1 MGESE
6 AQESAQKDLDSLIAK
21 ARGRKTVMDGREA
34 LALLLERLKQG
45 TGYYFWTAL
54 GRDSDAVWQLRQPRP
69 DLIKAEW
76 LKAEPADIM
85 HLCHP
90 AKYLKAVVERDRSG
104 AAHHVGYVRDESNGR
119 EELNSFKC
127 ARCGRPC
134 PPKIARRAKMQI
146 AFHKLSQDL

>member
-1 MGESE
+1 MFVIKISTFHET
-6 AQESAQKDLDSLIAK
+6 DSTIQTYFT
-21 ARGRKTVMDGREA
+21 ARGVAWAQT
-34 LALLLERLKQG
+34 
-45 TGYYFWTAL
+45 
-54 GRDSDAVWQLRQPRP
+54 
-69 DLIKAEW
+69 
-76 LKAEPADIM
+76 
-85 HLCHP
+85 
-90 AKYLKAVVERDRSG
+90 KYLKAVVERDRSG